1 MTDTPPKPV
10 SNIKIVLLEDDLE
23 FAANL
28 SRELEILRYEVTHF
42 KTGQSCL
49 QHMVTHQ
56 HDICLFDW
64 NLPDMPGPQVMER
77 LKKIGRMPPVIFIT
91 GNDNEKD
98 VTDVLLAGAD
108 DYIIKPPVIGVL
120 NARIHAI
127 LRRHTLRASPIHK
140 ETLGNLSIDYRHKV
154 ITRNGV
160 LVPLTGSEVLLA
172 FHLFLHRGQIVSR
185 QQLYEILGID
195 GIAIDTRR
203 LDVHLSNLRRK
214 LLLNVM
220 NGWRLTSIYQRG
232 YRLELLS
239 ET

>member
-1 MTDTPPKPV
+1 MTESQINSESK
-10 SNIKIVLLEDDLE
+10 IKIVLLEDDLG

-28 SRELEILRYEVTHF
+28 SRELEFLRYEVTHF

-49 QHMVTHQ
+49 QHLANHQ

-77 LKKIGRMPPVIFIT
+77 LKKIGRMLPVIFIT
-91 GNDNEKD
+91 GNDSEHD
-98 VTDVLLAGAD
+98 ITDVLLAGAD
-108 DYIIKPPVIGVL
+108 DYIIKPPVISVL
-120 NARIHAI
+120 NARIQAI
-127 LRRHTLRASPIHK
+127 LRRHTARATPIYK
-140 ETLGNLSIDYRHKV
+140 ETLSSLSIDYRHKV

-160 LVPLTGSEVLLA
+160 LVPLTGSEILLA
-172 FHLFLHRGQIVSR
+172 FHFFLHRGQIVSR
-185 QQLYEILGID
+185 HQLYEILGID
-195 GIAIDTRR
+195 SIAIDTRR

-239 ET
+239 ES

>member
-1 MTDTPPKPV
+1 MTDSPTNLEP
-10 SNIKIVLLEDDLE
+10 SIKIVLLEDDLE

-28 SRELEILRYEVTHF
+28 SRELEILQYEVTHF

-49 QHMVTHQ
+49 QHLATHQ

-77 LKKIGRMPPVIFIT
+77 LKKIGRMSPVIFIT
-91 GNDNEKD
+91 GNDSEQD
-98 VTDVLLAGAD
+98 ISDVLLAGAD

-127 LRRHTLRASPIHK
+127 LRRHTMRASPVSK
-140 ETLGNLSIDYRHKV
+140 ETLGNLCIDYRHKV
-154 ITRNGV
+154 ITRNGE

-185 QQLYEILGID
+185 QQLNQLLGID

-214 LLLNVM
+214 LMLNVM

-239 ET
+239 ES

>member
-1 MTDTPPKPV
+1 MTDTPTKPV
-10 SNIKIVLLEDDLE
+10 SKIKIVLLEDDLG

-28 SRELEILRYEVTHF
+28 SRELEFLQYEVTHF

-49 QHMVTHQ
+49 QHLVTHQ

-91 GNDNEKD
+91 GNDSEKD

-127 LRRHTLRASPIHK
+127 LRRHTLRASPVHK
-140 ETLGNLSIDYRHKV
+140 EILGNLSIDYRHKV

-214 LLLNVM
+214 LFLNVM

-239 ET
+239 ES

>member
-1 MTDTPPKPV
+1 MTDTPTKPV
-10 SNIKIVLLEDDLE
+10 SNIQIVLLEDDLE

-28 SRELEILRYEVTHF
+28 SRELEFLQYNVTHL

-49 QHMVTHQ
+49 QHMLTHQ

-64 NLPDMPGPQVMER
+64 HLPDMPGPQVMER

-108 DYIIKPPVIGVL
+108 DYIIKPPVMGVL

-127 LRRHTLRASPIHK
+127 LRRHTTRAMPVYK
-140 ETLGNLSIDYRHKV
+140 ENLGNLSIDYRHKV

-160 LVPLTGSEVLLA
+160 LVSLTGTEVLLA

-185 QQLYEILGID
+185 QQLYEILGIED
-195 GIAIDTRR
+195 IAIDTRR

-214 LLLNVM
+214 LLLNVV

-239 ET
+239 ES